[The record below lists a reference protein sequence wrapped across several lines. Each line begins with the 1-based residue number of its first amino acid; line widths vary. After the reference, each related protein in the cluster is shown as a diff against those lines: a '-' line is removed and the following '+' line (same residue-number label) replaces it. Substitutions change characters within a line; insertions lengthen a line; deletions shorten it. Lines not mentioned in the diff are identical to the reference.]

1 MKQKITPFLWFDR
14 EGEEATNFYVSVFKN
29 SRFGNVTRYTK
40 AGFDVHHMPEGTVMT
55 TEFEIEGVRFVA
67 LNGGPIFKFN
77 PSISFLVACDTKE
90 EVEDLWAK
98 LSQSGGPALME
109 LGSYPMSERYG
120 WLQDKYGLSWQLMY
134 VKDRVIKQKLV
145 PTLMFTEGQSGKA
158 EMAVNLYTNIFQ
170 NSAID
175 HIVRYGNG
183 EQPDKEGTV
192 RHAGFTLEGQE
203 FAAIDSARVHNFTFN
218 EAISFMIQ
226 CQTQKEIDHYWGRFT
241 SDGGQEGACGW
252 LKDKF
257 GVSWQIAPTIL
268 NEMLRDSDPEKV
280 TRVTNAFLN
289 MKKFNIS
296 ELRRAYRGTPARVG

>member
-1 MKQKITPFLWFDR
+1 
-14 EGEEATNFYVSVFKN
+14 
-29 SRFGNVTRYTK
+29 
-40 AGFDVHHMPEGTVMT
+40 
-55 TEFEIEGVRFVA
+55 
-67 LNGGPIFKFN
+67 
-77 PSISFLVACDTKE
+77 
-90 EVEDLWAK
+90 
-98 LSQSGGPALME
+98 
-109 LGSYPMSERYG
+109 
-120 WLQDKYGLSWQLMY
+120 MY

-175 HIVRYGNG
+175 HIMRYGNG